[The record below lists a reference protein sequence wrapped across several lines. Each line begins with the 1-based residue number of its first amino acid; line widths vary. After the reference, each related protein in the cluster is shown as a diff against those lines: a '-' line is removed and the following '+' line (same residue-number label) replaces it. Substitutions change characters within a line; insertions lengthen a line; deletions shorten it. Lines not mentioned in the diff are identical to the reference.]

1 MPADQEDH
9 SSRTDILKMLD
20 SFIDQMSNIRKTL
33 KAISISALILAPLAL
48 ALSLYLI
55 RHPSF
60 LGLMD
65 TRDEFGIVLV
75 TLLSAVIVISS
86 IWIVTGIR
94 QYRLIDSW
102 SKRYDEYVQRKEE
115 IDREIASNFG
125 VAEEPES

>member
-1 MPADQEDH
+1 VSADEENF

-20 SFIDQMSNIRKTL
+20 SFIDQMSKIRRTL
-33 KAISISALILAPLAL
+33 KGVSISALILAPLAL
-48 ALSLYLI
+48 ALSLYLM

-65 TRDEFGIVLV
+65 NRDEFGIVLV
-75 TLLSAVIVISS
+75 TLLSSVIVISS
-86 IWIVTGIR
+86 IWIFTGIR

-102 SKRYDEYVQRKEE
+102 NRRYEEYLRGKEK

-125 VAEEPES
+125 TEEQE

>member
-60 LGLMD
+60 LNLMD

-102 SKRYDEYVQRKEE
+102 SKRYDEYVQRKAE

>member
-1 MPADQEDH
+1 MSNDEENI

-20 SFIDQMSNIRKTL
+20 SFIDQMSKIRRTL
-33 KAISISALILAPLAL
+33 KGVSISALILAPLAL

-65 TRDEFGIVLV
+65 NRDEFGIVLV
-75 TLLSAVIVISS
+75 TLLTSVIIISS
-86 IWIVTGIR
+86 IWIFTGIR
-94 QYRLIDSW
+94 QFRLIDLW
-102 SKRYDEYVQRKEE
+102 SKRYEEYLRGKEK

-125 VAEEPES
+125 TAEDQE

>member
-1 MPADQEDH
+1 MSGDEENF

-20 SFIDQMSNIRKTL
+20 SFIDQMSRIRRTL
-33 KAISISALILAPLAL
+33 KGVSISALILAPLAL
-48 ALSLYLI
+48 ALSLYLM

-65 TRDEFGIVLV
+65 NRDEFGIVLV
-75 TLLSAVIVISS
+75 TLLSSVIVISS
-86 IWIVTGIR
+86 IWIFTGIR

-102 SKRYDEYVQRKEE
+102 NRRYEEYLRGKEK

-125 VAEEPES
+125 TEEQE

>member
-1 MPADQEDH
+1 VSKDEENI

-20 SFIDQMSNIRKTL
+20 SFIDQMSKIRRTL
-33 KAISISALILAPLAL
+33 KGVSISALILAPLAL

-65 TRDEFGIVLV
+65 NRDEFGIVLV
-75 TLLSAVIVISS
+75 TLLTSVIIISS
-86 IWIVTGIR
+86 IWIFTGIR
-94 QYRLIDSW
+94 QFRLIDLW
-102 SKRYDEYVQRKEE
+102 SKRYEEYLRGKEK

-125 VAEEPES
+125 TAEDQE

>member
-1 MPADQEDH
+1 MGDQKDN

-20 SFIDQMSNIRKTL
+20 TFIDQMSKIRKTL
-33 KAISISALILAPLAL
+33 KVVSISALILAPLAL

-65 TRDEFGIVLV
+65 ARDEFGIVLV
-75 TLLSAVIVISS
+75 TLLSSVIVISS
-86 IWIVTGIR
+86 IWIVMGIR

-102 SKRYDEYVQRKEE
+102 SKRYEEYLRGKEE
-115 IDREIASNFG
+115 MDREIASNFG
-125 VAEEPES
+125 VAEEPE

>member
-20 SFIDQMSNIRKTL
+20 TFIDQMSNIRKTL

-75 TLLSAVIVISS
+75 TLLSSVIVISS

-115 IDREIASNFG
+115 IDRKIASNFG

>member
-75 TLLSAVIVISS
+75 TLLSSVIVISS

-115 IDREIASNFG
+115 IDRKIASNFG
-125 VAEEPES
+125 VAEEPE

>member
-20 SFIDQMSNIRKTL
+20 TFIDQMSNIRRTL

-60 LGLMD
+60 LVLMD
-65 TRDEFGIVLV
+65 AKDEFGIVLV

-102 SKRYDEYVQRKEE
+102 SKRYDEYVQKKEE
-115 IDREIASNFG
+115 IDRKIASNFG
-125 VAEEPES
+125 VAEEPE

>member
-1 MPADQEDH
+1 MSNDEGNI

-20 SFIDQMSNIRKTL
+20 SFIDQMSKIRRTL
-33 KAISISALILAPLAL
+33 KGVSISALILAPLAL

-65 TRDEFGIVLV
+65 NRDEFGIVLV
-75 TLLSAVIVISS
+75 TLLTSVIIISS
-86 IWIVTGIR
+86 IWIFTGIR
-94 QYRLIDSW
+94 QFRLIDLW
-102 SKRYDEYVQRKEE
+102 SKRYEEYLRGKEK

-125 VAEEPES
+125 TAEDQE

>member
-1 MPADQEDH
+1 MSNDEENI

-20 SFIDQMSNIRKTL
+20 SFIDQMTKIRRTL
-33 KAISISALILAPLAL
+33 KGVSISALILAPLAL

-65 TRDEFGIVLV
+65 NRDEFGIVLV
-75 TLLSAVIVISS
+75 TLLTSVIIISS
-86 IWIVTGIR
+86 IWIFTGIR
-94 QYRLIDSW
+94 QFRLIDLW
-102 SKRYDEYVQRKEE
+102 SKRYEEYLRGKEK

-125 VAEEPES
+125 TAEDQE

>member
-1 MPADQEDH
+1 MPADQVDH

-20 SFIDQMSNIRKTL
+20 TFIDQMSNIRRTL

-48 ALSLYLI
+48 ALSIYLI

-60 LGLMD
+60 LDMMD
-65 TRDEFGIVLV
+65 TGDEFGIVLV
-75 TLLSAVIVISS
+75 TLLSSVMVISS

-102 SKRYDEYVQRKEE
+102 SKRYNEYLQRKEE
-115 IDREIASNFG
+115 IDRKIASNFG
-125 VAEEPES
+125 VAEEPE

>member
-1 MPADQEDH
+1 MMGDQKDN

-20 SFIDQMSNIRKTL
+20 TFIDQMSKIRKTL
-33 KAISISALILAPLAL
+33 KVVSISALILAPLAL

-65 TRDEFGIVLV
+65 ARDEFGIVLV
-75 TLLSAVIVISS
+75 TLLSSVIVISS
-86 IWIVTGIR
+86 IWIVMGIR

-102 SKRYDEYVQRKEE
+102 SKRYEEYLRGKEE
-115 IDREIASNFG
+115 MDREIASNFG
-125 VAEEPES
+125 VAEEPE

>member
-1 MPADQEDH
+1 VSGDEENF

-20 SFIDQMSNIRKTL
+20 SFIDQMSKIRRTL
-33 KAISISALILAPLAL
+33 KGVSISALILAPLAL
-48 ALSLYLI
+48 ALSLYLM

-65 TRDEFGIVLV
+65 NRDEFGIVLV
-75 TLLSAVIVISS
+75 TLLSSVIVISS
-86 IWIVTGIR
+86 IWIFTGIR

-102 SKRYDEYVQRKEE
+102 NRRYEEYLRGKEK

-125 VAEEPES
+125 TTEEQE

>member
-1 MPADQEDH
+1 
-9 SSRTDILKMLD
+9 MLD
-20 SFIDQMSNIRKTL
+20 TFIDQMSNIRKTL

-75 TLLSAVIVISS
+75 TLLSSVIVISS

-102 SKRYDEYVQRKEE
+102 SKRYDEYVRRKAE

>member
-75 TLLSAVIVISS
+75 TLLSSVIVISS

-115 IDREIASNFG
+115 IDRKIASNFG
-125 VAEEPES
+125 VAEEPDS

>member
-1 MPADQEDH
+1 MSADEENF

-20 SFIDQMSNIRKTL
+20 SFIDQMSKIRRTL
-33 KAISISALILAPLAL
+33 KGVSISALILAPLAL
-48 ALSLYLI
+48 ALSLYLM

-65 TRDEFGIVLV
+65 NRDEFGIVLV
-75 TLLSAVIVISS
+75 TLLSSVIVISS
-86 IWIVTGIR
+86 IWIFTGIR

-102 SKRYDEYVQRKEE
+102 NRRYEEYLRGKEK

-125 VAEEPES
+125 TTEEQE

>member
-1 MPADQEDH
+1 MSGDDENF

-20 SFIDQMSNIRKTL
+20 SFIDQMSKIRRTL
-33 KAISISALILAPLAL
+33 KGVSISALILAPLAL
-48 ALSLYLI
+48 ALSLYLM

-65 TRDEFGIVLV
+65 NRDEFGIVLV
-75 TLLSAVIVISS
+75 TLLSSVIVISS
-86 IWIVTGIR
+86 IWIFTGIR

-102 SKRYDEYVQRKEE
+102 NRRYEEYLRGKEK

-125 VAEEPES
+125 TTEEQE

>member
-1 MPADQEDH
+1 MSGDEENF

-20 SFIDQMSNIRKTL
+20 SFIDQMSKIRRTL
-33 KAISISALILAPLAL
+33 KGVSISALILAPLAL
-48 ALSLYLI
+48 ALSLYLM

-65 TRDEFGIVLV
+65 NRDEFGIVLV
-75 TLLSAVIVISS
+75 TLLSSVIVISS
-86 IWIVTGIR
+86 IWIFTGIR

-102 SKRYDEYVQRKEE
+102 NRRYEEYLRGKEK

-125 VAEEPES
+125 TTEEQE

>member
-1 MPADQEDH
+1 VSNDEENI

-20 SFIDQMSNIRKTL
+20 SFIDQMSKIRRTL
-33 KAISISALILAPLAL
+33 KGVSISALILAPLAL

-65 TRDEFGIVLV
+65 NRDEFGIVLV
-75 TLLSAVIVISS
+75 TLLTSVIIISS
-86 IWIVTGIR
+86 IWIFTGIR
-94 QYRLIDSW
+94 QFRLIDLW
-102 SKRYDEYVQRKEE
+102 SKRYEEYLRGKEK

-125 VAEEPES
+125 TAEDQD

>member
-1 MPADQEDH
+1 MSDDEEKF

-20 SFIDQMSNIRKTL
+20 SFIDQVSKIRRTL
-33 KAISISALILAPLAL
+33 KGVSISALILAPLAL

-65 TRDEFGIVLV
+65 NRDEFGIVLV
-75 TLLSAVIVISS
+75 TLLSSVIVISS
-86 IWIVTGIR
+86 IWIFTGIR

-102 SKRYDEYVQRKEE
+102 SRRYEEYLRGKEK

-125 VAEEPES
+125 ATEELD

>member
-1 MPADQEDH
+1 MPDDQGDH

-20 SFIDQMSNIRKTL
+20 TFIDQMSNIRRTL

-60 LGLMD
+60 LSLMD
-65 TRDEFGIVLV
+65 ARDEFGIVLV

-125 VAEEPES
+125 VTDEPE

>member
-1 MPADQEDH
+1 MPTDQEDPP
-9 SSRTDILKMLD
+9 SRTDILKMLD
-20 SFIDQMSNIRKTL
+20 TFIDQMSNIRKTL

-60 LGLMD
+60 LDLMD
-65 TRDEFGIVLV
+65 ARDEFGIVLV
-75 TLLSAVIVISS
+75 TLLISVMVISS

-102 SKRYDEYVQRKEE
+102 NNRYNEYTQRKEE
-115 IDREIASNFG
+115 LDRKIASNFG
-125 VAEEPES
+125 VTEEPE

>member
-33 KAISISALILAPLAL
+33 KAKSISALILAPLAI

-55 RHPSF
+55 RQTTI
-60 LGLMD
+60 LNLMD

-75 TLLSAVIVISS
+75 TLLSSVIVISS

-102 SKRYDEYVQRKEE
+102 SKRYDEYVRRKEE